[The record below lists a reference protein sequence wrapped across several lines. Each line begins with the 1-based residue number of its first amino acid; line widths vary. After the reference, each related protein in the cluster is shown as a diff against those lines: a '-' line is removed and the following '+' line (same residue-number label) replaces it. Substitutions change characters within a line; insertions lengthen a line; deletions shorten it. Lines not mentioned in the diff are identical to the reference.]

1 MLPDFLNLGV
11 ARCGTSWLHNLLDS
25 HPNVYVPKR
34 RKEVHF
40 FCNHYEKGLEWYKGF
55 FPQKEYED
63 RYHAVGEVAVHY
75 LMDHNK
81 SAKRIADVGSV
92 ERIMVMVRDPV
103 ERAWSHYHW
112 KTGVN
117 ESSKTLR
124 EKAKEVPMII
134 NSGLYATGLRTYENY
149 FDRSNILILKSEE
162 SFQNVDKTKKRV
174 ANFLNV
180 DEEKFPEDAGKERVN
195 EQAAPRFG
203 WLSEMAS
210 LLSYKLR
217 MRDLDW
223 ISNAVKRTGLK
234 RVLMKQEE
242 KEKEEISQKDFR
254 WLVSQ
259 YEEEVRELEKSFG
272 VDTSDW
278 RDSWHERI
286 S

>member
-1 MLPDFLNLGV
+1 
-11 ARCGTSWLHNLLDS
+11 
-25 HPNVYVPKR
+25 
-34 RKEVHF
+34 
-40 FCNHYEKGLEWYKGF
+40 
-55 FPQKEYED
+55 
-63 RYHAVGEVAVHY
+63 
-75 LMDHNK
+75 MDHNK